1 MQTPGFSKDEAAKV
15 SKRILIKRG
24 KYPAR
29 IVDAVEKDDRHGK
42 PMIELLVA
50 VLDRQLRDWLNQSE
64 RAAFKVLSC
73 CEACGPEVLAR
84 YNEKEIS
91 ASDFPGNDVIVTIE
105 IEKGKRGYPDQNR
118 IVSYAPPA
126 APPMVHQLREVSGE

>member
-1 MQTPGFSKDEAAKV
+1 MQTPGFSRAKAAEV

-29 IVDAVEKDDRHGK
+29 IVEAVEKDDRHGK

-64 RAAFKVLSC
+64 RAASKVLSC

-91 ASDFPGNDVIVTIE
+91 ASDFPGHDVIVTIE

-118 IVSYAPPA
+118 IVSYAAPA
-126 APPMVHQLREVSGE
+126 DSSSVVDLRAAR